1 MRFRGQ
7 RGFRTECNAQ
17 IVEETMSR
25 LLAYVILAVL
35 VLLGLAFAVVNAKP
49 VELNYFL
56 GMREVPLA
64 LTLVLTLAFGALTG
78 VLFSLGLV
86 IRLKRETLQLRRQ
99 VRLAEQEVAN
109 LRSIPLK
116 DVR

>member
-1 MRFRGQ
+1 
-7 RGFRTECNAQ
+7 
-17 IVEETMSR
+17 MSR
-25 LLAYVILAVL
+25 LLAYVVLVVL

-56 GMREVPLA
+56 GTREVPLA